1 MEKQT
6 ITIYDVAREAK
17 VSMATVSRV
26 VNGNANVKQETK
38 EKVEAVIERLGY
50 RPNAVARGLASRR
63 TTTIGVVIPDVTDHY
78 FAELARGI
86 DDVAAM
92 YHYQIILANSD
103 ESDTKELQ
111 VLENLLSKQ
120 VDGIIF
126 MGNLIDDDIR
136 KEFAKAD
143 VPIVLAGS
151 VDDVT
156 DQPSVNIDYTSAI
169 GEATTKLLKNGH
181 KHVAFVTGSLDHGIN
196 REYKLK
202 GYMNALAVAGVDYDE
217 SLVIQGDYDYQSGY
231 QMAEMV
237 RDAKA
242 TAAVVVNDEM
252 AAGLLNAMTD
262 AGVKMPEDFELI
274 TNNNSKLAVMTRPQM
289 SSITQ
294 PIYDLGAVAMRML
307 TKLMNREEL
316 AVKNIILPHGYVDRD
331 STKQ

>member
-120 VDGIIF
+120 VDGIVF
-126 MGNLIDDDIR
+126 MGNLIDDGIR
-136 KEFAKAD
+136 KEFARAD

-151 VDDVT
+151 VDHVSE
-156 DQPSVNIDYTSAI
+156 QPSVNIDYTTAI

-181 KHVAFVTGSLDHGIN
+181 KRVAFVTGSLDHSIN
-196 REYKLK
+196 REFKLK

-217 SLVIQGDYDYQSGY
+217 SLVLQGDYDYQSGY
-231 QMAEMV
+231 QIAALV
-237 RDAKA
+237 QDAKA

-252 AAGLLNAMTD
+252 AAGLLNGLTD
-262 AGVKMPEDFELI
+262 AGVNVPDDFELI
-274 TNNNSKLAVMTRPQM
+274 TNNNSKIAVMTRPQM

-307 TKLMNREEL
+307 TKLMNHEEL
-316 AVKNIILPHGYVDRD
+316 AVKNIILLHGYIDRD
-331 STKQ
+331 STK